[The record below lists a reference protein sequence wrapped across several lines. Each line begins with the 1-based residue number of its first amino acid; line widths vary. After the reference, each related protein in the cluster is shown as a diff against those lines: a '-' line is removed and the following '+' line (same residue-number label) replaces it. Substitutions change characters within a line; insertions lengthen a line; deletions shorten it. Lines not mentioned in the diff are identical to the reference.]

1 MSDRLLKSLSSLR
14 LTVIL
19 LVLGLVL
26 IFVGTL
32 AQVHEGLYN
41 AQVRYFKSWVIVGVT
56 LFGTK
61 MPWLILPGGYTLGS
75 ILLVNLT
82 VAHFTRFKW
91 TWRKSGIFMTHLGII
106 LLLLGQLGTDI
117 LSTESAMRL
126 EEGET
131 KNYSEDFHANELV
144 FVNKSLPNEDEVVAI
159 PEKFL
164 ESKAAISHPQLP
176 FTVKVKEYW
185 PNSFLTNYGPF
196 IAESLAKEGFVRPT
210 ADQGIGPKVMVLP
223 MPVVTAMD
231 SRNIPSAVIEVAA
244 GGAVKGSWLVSS
256 QTSAKQIVEH
266 DGKSWEMALRFKRHY
281 KPYSFTLMDF
291 THERYPGTDLPKD
304 FRSRVRVVNP
314 SKNEDR
320 EVEIFMNNP
329 LRYDG
334 MAFYQASFEPGD
346 TVTVLQVVKN
356 PSWLTPYLACLMVG
370 LGLTVQFMIHLVEFT
385 RKRMNPASATTP
397 ALNAKTGKKS
407 QPQKGAE
414 GATKS

>member
-1 MSDRLLKSLSSLR
+1 MSDRLLKTLSSLR

-41 AQVRYFKSWVIVGVT
+41 AQVRYFKSWVIIGVT

-75 ILLVNLT
+75 VLLVNLT

-159 PEKFL
+159 PESFMQGKGEL
-164 ESKAAISHPQLP
+164 KHPQLP

-185 PNSFLTNYGPF
+185 PNSFLTNFGPF

-231 SRNIPSAVIEVAA
+231 SRNIPSAVIEVTA
-244 GGAVKGSWLVSS
+244 GGAVKGAWLVSS
-256 QTSAKQIVEH
+256 QTSAKQVVEH

-385 RKRMNPASATTP
+385 RKRMNPTTATTDVKAKNNQP
-397 ALNAKTGKKS
+397 RKNAEVAKK
-407 QPQKGAE
+407 
-414 GATKS
+414 

>member
-1 MSDRLLKSLSSLR
+1 MSDRLLKILSSLR

-41 AQVRYFKSWVIVGVT
+41 AQVRYFKSWVIIGVT

-75 ILLVNLT
+75 VLLVNLT

-144 FVNKSLPNEDEVVAI
+144 LVNKSLPNEDEVVAI
-159 PEKFL
+159 PESFMQGKGEL
-164 ESKAAISHPQLP
+164 KHPQLP

-185 PNSFLTNYGPF
+185 PNSFLTNFGPF

-231 SRNIPSAVIEVAA
+231 SRNIPSAVIEVTA

-256 QTSAKQIVEH
+256 QTSAKQVVEH

-385 RKRMNPASATTP
+385 RKRMNPTAAATTDVK
-397 ALNAKTGKKS
+397 AKAKNNQSRKNAEVAKK
-407 QPQKGAE
+407 
-414 GATKS
+414 

>member
-1 MSDRLLKSLSSLR
+1 MSDRLLKTLSSLR

-41 AQVRYFKSWVIVGVT
+41 AQVRYFKSWVIIGVT

-75 ILLVNLT
+75 VLLVNLT

-159 PEKFL
+159 PESFMQGKGEL
-164 ESKAAISHPQLP
+164 KHPQLP

-185 PNSFLTNYGPF
+185 PNSFLTNFGPF

-231 SRNIPSAVIEVAA
+231 SRNIPSAVIEVTA
-244 GGAVKGSWLVSS
+244 GGAVKGAWLVSS
-256 QTSAKQIVEH
+256 QTSAKQVVEH

-385 RKRMNPASATTP
+385 RKRMNPTTATTDVK
-397 ALNAKTGKKS
+397 AKNNQSRKNAEVAKK
-407 QPQKGAE
+407 
-414 GATKS
+414 

>member
-1 MSDRLLKSLSSLR
+1 MSRLIKFLSSLK
-14 LTVIL
+14 LTVVL
-19 LVLGLVL
+19 LTAGLVL
-26 IFVGTL
+26 IFIGTL

-41 AQVRYFKSWVIVGVT
+41 AQVRYFKSWFIVGVT
-56 LFGTK
+56 LFNTK
-61 MPWLILPGGYTLGS
+61 MPWLVLPGGYALGTL
-75 ILLVNLT
+75 LLVNLS
-82 VAHFTRFKW
+82 VAHFTRFQW
-91 TWRKSGIFMTHLGII
+91 TWRKSGIFMTHLGLI

-144 FVNKSLPNEDEVVAI
+144 FINKSLPSDDEVIAV

-164 ESKAAISHPQLP
+164 AAKQPITNPQLP
-176 FTVKVKEYW
+176 FIVKVKEYW
-185 PNSFLTNYGPF
+185 PNSYLTNFGPF
-196 IAESLAKEGFVRPT
+196 IADALAKEGFVRNT

-231 SRNIPSAVIEVAA
+231 SRNIPSAVIEVSA
-244 GGAVKGSWLVSS
+244 GGATKGSWLVSS
-256 QTSAKQIVEH
+256 QTSAKQTVEH
-266 DGKSWEMALRFKRHY
+266 DGKIWELALRFQRHY
-281 KPYSFTLMDF
+281 KPYSFTLLDF

-314 SKNEDR
+314 SKSEDR

-334 MAFYQASFEPGD
+334 LAFYQASFEPGD

-356 PSWLTPYLACLMVG
+356 PGWLTPYFACLLMG
-370 LGLTVQFMIHLVEFT
+370 LGLTVQFMIHLVGFVQ
-385 RKRMNPASATTP
+385 KRMNPAPVAIS
-397 ALNAKTGKKS
+397 GKKS
-407 QPQKGAE
+407 SPRKN
-414 GATKS
+414 

>member
-1 MSDRLLKSLSSLR
+1 MSDRLLKTLSSLR

-41 AQVRYFKSWVIVGVT
+41 AQVRYFKSWVIIGVT

-75 ILLVNLT
+75 VLLVNLT

-159 PEKFL
+159 PESFMQGKGEL
-164 ESKAAISHPQLP
+164 KHPQLP

-185 PNSFLTNYGPF
+185 PNSFLTNFGPF

-256 QTSAKQIVEH
+256 QTSAKQVVEH

-385 RKRMNPASATTP
+385 RKRMNPAAAATTDVK
-397 ALNAKTGKKS
+397 AKAKNNQSRKNAEVAKK
-407 QPQKGAE
+407 
-414 GATKS
+414 

>member
-1 MSDRLLKSLSSLR
+1 MSDPLLKTLSSLR
-14 LTVIL
+14 LTVVL

-26 IFVGTL
+26 IFIGTL

-41 AQVRYFKSWVIVGVT
+41 AQVRYFKSWVIVGAT

-75 ILLVNLT
+75 VLLVNLS

-159 PEKFL
+159 PESLMPGKGEL
-164 ESKAAISHPQLP
+164 KHPQLP

-185 PNSFLTNYGPF
+185 PNSFLTNFGPF
-196 IAESLAKEGFVRPT
+196 IAESLAKEGFVRPA

-223 MPVVTAMD
+223 IPVVTAMD

-256 QTSAKQIVEH
+256 QTSAKQAVEI

-281 KPYSFTLMDF
+281 KAYSFTLLDF

-356 PSWLTPYLACLMVG
+356 PSWLTPYLACLLVG
-370 LGLTVQFMIHLVEFT
+370 LGLIVQFMIHLVGFA
-385 RKRMNPASATTP
+385 RKRATP
-397 ALNAKTGKKS
+397 APVPAGSAKGKQS

-414 GATKS
+414 VAKK